1 VKKLRFLDTNCIK
14 KYTAHVQDRKV
25 ILIDTPGFDDTTR
38 SDTEVLG
45 DIALYLSM
53 LSKSPV
59 KLIGVLYCH
68 RVTDVRLSG
77 SSMKSIVMLKK
88 LCGVDSYQHVFVV
101 TTMWDNLDNEAQGNV
116 RAKQLFTN
124 KEFFGDMVDNGARR
138 WRFRKT
144 KEDARTLIAKLLN
157 DDGNVVLDI
166 QWQLAHGQ
174 SLEETTVGAFIYQDL
189 LDRRKKYVEELR
201 ELEQALKEAR
211 ESRDTDM
218 LSVISEDDRNQRRQL
233 ANLENDRRT
242 LQASVSE
249 LAERE
254 HPEFAALLKGS
265 ASSKKDME
273 ELERLRTQVATLQNE
288 KQELEHEN
296 RQMGHENRQMGR
308 RSAQDNRIMRELEW
322 ELGKYKELLRRK
334 EEEQA
339 SSRGLGGYVLE
350 FVRGRN

>member
-1 VKKLRFLDTNCIK
+1 MSLDTNSIK

-38 SDTEVLG
+38 SDTEVLS
-45 DIALYLSM
+45 DIALYLSA

-59 KLIGVLYCH
+59 KLVGILYCH

-77 SSMKSIVMLKK
+77 SSRKSIVMLKK
-88 LCGVDSYQHVFVV
+88 LCGEDSYQHVVIV

-116 RAKQLFTN
+116 RTKQLFTN
-124 KEFFGDMVDNGARR
+124 KEFFGDMVGIGAKP
-138 WRFRKT
+138 WRFEKT
-144 KEDARTLIAKLLN
+144 KEDARTLIGQLLN
-157 DDGNVVLDI
+157 HDENVVLDI
-166 QWQLAHGQ
+166 QQQLVHGQ
-174 SLEETTVGAFIYQDL
+174 RLEETTVGAFIYQDL
-189 LDRRKKYVEELR
+189 LDRRKKYLEELR

-249 LAERE
+249 LAVRQ

-265 ASSKKDME
+265 VSSKGGME
-273 ELERLRTQVATLQNE
+273 ELERLRAQVATLQNE
-288 KQELEHEN
+288 KKELEQEN
-296 RQMGHENRQMGR
+296 RQMDR
-308 RSAQDNRIMRELEW
+308 RSAQDNRIMRELES
-322 ELGKYKELLRRK
+322 ELGKYKELLRRT
-334 EEEQA
+334 EQEQV
-339 SSRGLGGYVLE
+339 SSRGLGDSFLE